1 MNVID
6 CDEKMHL
13 VYSVVLYTSLMQMS
27 GSGGQMMP
35 SDGDNNDDLEEDDN
49 HFCMKCKTVI
59 SGIENY
65 IQHRRSKCASVDK
78 VRGHSIG
85 VTWTVD

>member
-1 MNVID
+1 MIVID
-6 CDEKMHL
+6 CDEMYL
-13 VYSVVLYTSLMQMS
+13 VYSVLLYTSLMQMS
-27 GSGGQMMP
+27 GSGGQMM

-59 SGIENY
+59 SGIQNY

-78 VRGHSIG
+78 VRGHSFG
-85 VTWTVD
+85 VTWTVDLD

>member
-1 MNVID
+1 MIVID
-6 CDEKMHL
+6 CDEMYL
-13 VYSVVLYTSLMQMS
+13 VYSVLLYTSLMQMS
-27 GSGGQMMP
+27 GSGGKMT
-35 SDGDNNDDLEEDDN
+35 SEGDNNDDLEEDDN

-59 SGIENY
+59 SGIQNY

-78 VRGHSIG
+78 VRGHSFG